1 MFNAGP
7 FLAGKKGLV
16 VGIANANSIAY
27 GCAKML
33 HQAGAELVLSHGAI
47 KAKPYIQPLLADL
60 GNPDLLLCDVRD
72 ETQLNALFQHVQQK
86 WGKLDFLVH
95 SIAYCPQEDLLG
107 RVTDCSR
114 EGFQTAMDISCY
126 SFIRMA
132 HLAEPLLQE
141 GGTLLTMSYY
151 GAEKVIPSYN
161 IMGPVKAALECAVR
175 YLAEE
180 LGPQGIRVHA
190 LSPGPIKTRASSGI
204 DRFEALLNAA
214 AERAPA
220 RHQVSIDDVGAVAAC
235 LVSDAGR
242 ALTGHTA
249 YVDAGYHILG

>member
-1 MFNAGP
+1 MLNTGP
-7 FLAGKKGLV
+7 FLQGKRGLV
-16 VGIANANSIAY
+16 VGVANANSIAY
-27 GCAKML
+27 GCAKTL
-33 HQAGAELVLSHGAI
+33 HQAGAELVLSYGA
-47 KAKPYIQPLLADL
+47 AKSEFYVQPLLADL

-72 ETQLNALFQHVQQK
+72 ETQLEALFQHVQSK

-95 SIAYCPQEDLLG
+95 SIAYCPRDDLLG

-132 HLAEPLLQE
+132 HLAEPLMKD

-151 GAEKVIPSYN
+151 GAEKVIANYN
-161 IMGPVKAALECAVR
+161 IMGPVKAALQCAVR

-190 LSPGPIKTRASSGI
+190 LSPGPIKTRAASGI
-204 DRFEALLNAA
+204 DRFEALLDETAQ
-214 AERAPA
+214 RAPA
-220 RHQVSIDDVGAVAAC
+220 RHQVTIEDVGAVAAC
-235 LVSDAGR
+235 LISDAAR